1 MDLESLKI
9 FVEASKMI
17 KANPFN
23 ATLAYMINAALY
35 PGGLTLEDEY
45 AQFLMGRFEA
55 TGQ

>member
-1 MDLESLKI
+1 MDLDALKT
-9 FVEASKMI
+9 FVEASKLI
-17 KANPFN
+17 KANPIN
-23 ATLAYMINAALY
+23 AALAFMINAALY